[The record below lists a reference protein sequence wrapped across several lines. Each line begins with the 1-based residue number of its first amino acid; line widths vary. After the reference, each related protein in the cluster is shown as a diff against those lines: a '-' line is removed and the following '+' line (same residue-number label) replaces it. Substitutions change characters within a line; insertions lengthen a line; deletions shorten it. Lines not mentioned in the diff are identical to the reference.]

1 MTSRLRIGVLLV
13 ALVAMFAF
21 ASTAMAK
28 GGGGGG
34 AGSGG
39 GGGGGGTCA
48 TLNNFTV
55 TAGSNSAGATLTIGY
70 SIFNGC
76 VDEVMP
82 AIGLNY
88 TKDGVFLGRAVTMAS
103 FGLNQSTTTSPAS
116 YGSTYTI
123 SIDMYTPNGKLQFQ
137 QARTVTIPAAPAA

>member
-1 MTSRLRIGVLLV
+1 MPRFRLGALLV
-13 ALVAMFAF
+13 AVVAMLAF
-21 ASTAMAK
+21 SSTAMAK
-28 GGGGGG
+28 GGGGGTG
-34 AGSGG
+34 GG
-39 GGGGGGTCA
+39 GGGGGGTCG

-55 TAGSNSAGATLTIGY
+55 TPGQSDAGATLTISY
-70 SIFNGC
+70 SVFNGC

-88 TKDGVFLGRAVTMAS
+88 TKDGVFLGRSVTMAS
-103 FGLNQSTTTSPAS
+103 FGLNQATNVSPAS

-137 QARTVTIPAAPAA
+137 QAKTVTIPAAPAA